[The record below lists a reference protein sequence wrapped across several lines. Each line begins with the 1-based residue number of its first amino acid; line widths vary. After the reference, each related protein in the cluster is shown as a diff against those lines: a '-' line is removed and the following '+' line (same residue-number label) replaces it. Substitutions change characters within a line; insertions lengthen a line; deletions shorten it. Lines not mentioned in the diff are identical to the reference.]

1 MIFSGIDGCKAGW
14 INFEIDDAGQ
24 WQSYVAESF
33 RLCVEKSRAEYF
45 FVDMPI
51 GLSSNEASRECDR
64 EVRNILPA
72 GKKSSVFN
80 PPVQEA
86 IDTNCYEEASRI
98 NFEKTGK
105 KLSKQT
111 WNIVPKIRE
120 LDNFLQKN
128 IAISRLFYESHPETT
143 FYRLNNSVPLT
154 HNKRTVPG
162 QNERLRILKQLE
174 PNAATI
180 AQTILDN
187 SRRKDFKPDDL
198 YDAMV
203 LAIAAKNYFPHKFQ
217 KLPEQ
222 TIYNKNGLRQQVWV
236 VR

>member
-1 MIFSGIDGCKAGW
+1 
-14 INFEIDDAGQ
+14 
-24 WQSYVAESF
+24 
-33 RLCVEKSRAEYF
+33 
-45 FVDMPI
+45 MPM
-51 GLSSNEASRECDR
+51 GRSSNEASRECDR
-64 EVRNILPA
+64 AVRQILPG

-80 PPVQEA
+80 PPVQA
-86 IDTNCYEEASRI
+86 ALKVKNYEEASGI

-128 IAISRLFYESHPETT
+128 KAISRLFYESHPETS
-143 FYRLNNSVPLT
+143 FYRLNNSRPLM
-154 HNKRTVPG
+154 HNKRTLPG
-162 QNERLRILKQLE
+162 QNERLLILQQFE
-174 PNAATI
+174 PNTANI
-180 AQTILDN
+180 AQTILDS
-187 SRRKDFKPDDL
+187 SRRKDFKTDDL

-203 LAIAAKNYFPHKFQ
+203 LAIAAKVHFPHNFQ

-222 TIYNKNGLRQQVWV
+222 TIFSETGLRQQVWV